1 MAKKGTVSGGRNAFG
16 GYKFLEVA
24 LSSLDKER
32 LSALDGE
39 AEFPYTGIGTLIR
52 QGYKVSFSQDSR
64 NQSFIASLTDNRPD
78 SAFYK
83 HILTGRG
90 DTDIQSWVSLCYK
103 HFYLAQEDW
112 ANIAKVDLG
121 GGWG

>member
-1 MAKKGTVSGGRNAFG
+1 MSKKGSVNGGRSAFG

-39 AEFPYTGIGTLIR
+39 AEFPYTGIAAFVE
-52 QGYKVSFSQDSR
+52 QGYKVSFSEDSR
-64 NQSFIASLTDNRPD
+64 NNSFIASLTDNRQD
-78 SAFYK
+78 SPFFK

-90 DTDIQSWVSLCYK
+90 GTASHAWVALCYK
-103 HFYLAQEDW
+103 HFVIAQEDW
-112 ANIAKVDLG
+112 SNVAKVDLG

>member
-1 MAKKGTVSGGRNAFG
+1 MARKGTVTGGRAAFG

-24 LSSLDKER
+24 LSSTDKER

-39 AEFPYTGIGTLIR
+39 AEFPLTGLGGLIE

-64 NQSFIASLTDNRPD
+64 NQSYIASLTDNNPS
-78 SAFYK
+78 SAFHK

-90 DTDIQSWVSLCYK
+90 ESATHAWVALCYK
-103 HFYLAQEDW
+103 HFYLAAENW
-112 ANIAKVDLG
+112 ENIAKVDLA